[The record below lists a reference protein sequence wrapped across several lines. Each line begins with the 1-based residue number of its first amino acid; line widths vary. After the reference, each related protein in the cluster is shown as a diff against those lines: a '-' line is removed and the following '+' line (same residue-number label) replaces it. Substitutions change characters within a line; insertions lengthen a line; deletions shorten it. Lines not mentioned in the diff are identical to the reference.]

1 MSVLERVFYF
11 HREILKGKYPNSR
24 TLADQFEISTA
35 TSKRDINYLRDRL
48 AAPLHFN
55 PQKNGF
61 EYNEGFHLP
70 FEESPRIIFLLAMLS
85 KLADEAGLG
94 ELEEVRQLEQRLSTM
109 ISPDY
114 GSVIDSLHC
123 LWIEIESIDHLIF
136 EITIEA
142 VVKRQLLTLQYRSI
156 GGTTTRRKIAP
167 LQIINYQGRWYC
179 YAFCLLRRENRL
191 FHIGRMVSAELSG
204 ENIPDTITL
213 DQSPLGHSFG
223 IFHGI
228 PRYTAEILFTSTAA
242 ELVQNQR
249 WHKDQQTLPVEGGVL
264 LRLPVSDDRELVMKI
279 LQYGVMARVL
289 SPPELI
295 YRLHREIMAMAENYS
310 QPPPRLIADPPE
322 ITAILEK

>member
-24 TLADQFEISTA
+24 TLADHFEISTA

-48 AAPLHFN
+48 VAPLHFN

-114 GSVIDSLHC
+114 GRVIDSLHC
-123 LWIEIESIDHLIF
+123 LWIEIESINHQIF

-142 VVKRQLLTLQYRSI
+142 VVKRKLLTLQYHSI
-156 GGTTTRRKIAP
+156 GGTTTTRTVAP

-179 YAFCLLRRENRL
+179 YAFCLLRRANRL
-191 FHIGRMVSAELSG
+191 FHIGRINSALLTG
-204 ENIPDTITL
+204 QNIPDTIIL
-213 DQSPLGHSFG
+213 DRSIIGQSFG
-223 IFHGI
+223 IFQGI
-228 PRYTAEILFTSTAA
+228 PRYTAEILFTATAA

-249 WHKDQQTLPVEGGVL
+249 WHKDQQTLAVEGGVL
-264 LRLPVSDDRELVMKI
+264 LRLPISDDRELVMKI
-279 LQYGVMARVL
+279 LQYGAMARVL
-289 SPPELI
+289 SPPELVQ
-295 YRLHREIMAMAENYS
+295 RLHQEIMAMAENYCPAS
-310 QPPPRLIADPPE
+310 TRDPH
-322 ITAILEK
+322 